1 MKNKKY
7 NLTYLFL
14 SLFSGIGLYLSWYI
28 DSPLK
33 SLWRKLDETTFLF
46 LNGSL
51 SIGDTYAYIWAIT
64 NQRWFDLVPGLLLV
78 VIGLIWSISNKKK
91 FFIKRFSVCC
101 MILVYTVISTQIM
114 VKAFAPK
121 ENLSPT
127 KENKLERIL
136 LTEKFPEM
144 SALKDQSKKS
154 FPGDHGIIMIAFT
167 IGMFVYAGMKFVTS
181 AMIITIIF
189 SIPRLVG
196 GAHWLTDIVV
206 GSIAVNLITMG
217 ILYATPLHNKLLVYF
232 RFIIKK
238 IMRKLKLCLG
248 K

>member
-1 MKNKKY
+1 MRTKNKKIK
-7 NLTYLFL
+7 LVYLIL
-14 SLFSGIGLYLSWYI
+14 SLVSGVGLYLSWYI

-33 SLWRKLDETTFLF
+33 SLWRKLDEATFLL

-51 SIGDTYAYIWAIT
+51 SLGDTYAYIWAIT
-64 NQRWFDLVPGLLLV
+64 NQRWFDLVPGLMLV
-78 VIGLIWSISNKKK
+78 VIGIIWARSNKNK

-101 MILVYTVISTQIM
+101 MILIYTVISTQIM

-167 IGMFVYAGMKFVTS
+167 IGMFVYAGMKFATP

-217 ILYATPLHNKLLVYF
+217 ILYTTPLHNKLILYI

-238 IMRKLKLCLG
+238 IIKRFRT
-248 K
+248 